1 MAKADILDKIIKH
14 LQKNLAITNQ
24 VYNESTSKID
34 AYDAKIIKKR
44 IEEKAIRKKRIKNLE
59 LCKNIQ
65 DDFNLG
71 KGEAETIVFCLENKI
86 SLITDDK
93 KAMKACKILRIKFTT
108 VPNLLIR
115 LYNKGLV
122 TKIEA
127 DLYLKRLEKFGRYS
141 NDILQ
146 KIKGDLK

>member
-14 LQKNLAITNQ
+14 LQENLAITNQ

-44 IEEKAIRKKRIKNLE
+44 IEEKAIRKRGIKNLE
-59 LCKNIQ
+59 LYKNIQ

-71 KGEAETIVFCLENKI
+71 KGEAETIVLCLENKI

-115 LYNKGLV
+115 LYNKGLM

-146 KIKGDLK
+146 KIKEDLK